1 MTETRSILLDFH
13 SDRKKIS
20 RTKKSLKGP
29 KNKQK
34 AKKESVH
41 LNEINLSF
49 DKKKEKKTDLDKL
62 RANFS
67 IETGIA
73 KQSSAGVLS
82 STKL

>member
-41 LNEINLSF
+41 LN
-49 DKKKEKKTDLDKL
+49 
-62 RANFS
+62 
-67 IETGIA
+67 
-73 KQSSAGVLS
+73 
-82 STKL
+82 